1 MFQQC
6 LLFISRFV
14 LLAHIL
20 FVDLSRGSDGST
32 TSNSDVD
39 TLSKWKCACGYTKN
53 DYSYPDCFYCK
64 RLRRIRGVENLWVC
78 KSCGYKK
85 NIIGGTN
92 KCSGCTKERDW
103 TPSAQ
108 LVQAPTIKPIKD
120 ILNPESGAEVMIAS
134 PDTLNPESGAEVM
147 IDSPAS
153 LWVRNLEWFAL
164 ICIILIVF
172 SISDTCR
179 QNNVEPRRV
188 YYNDIRLSGDVVNTN
203 AKTTCCDTGVLWGI
217 LGTAMTFLIGIGVYF
232 INRYSWWFKDL
243 QLPKRNR
250 REEDE
255 GPEPSWAKRL
265 KLMKVKCDYK
275 NDQSLSERCMFAGE
289 LDDISS
295 AKLSDLPPMY
305 VESSL
310 ASIGSELNLEIE
322 PSSANNLVNDEV

>member
-147 IDSPAS
+147 IDSP
-153 LWVRNLEWFAL
+153 
-164 ICIILIVF
+164 
-172 SISDTCR
+172 DTCR

-250 REEDE
+250 MEEDE

-322 PSSANNLVNDEV
+322 PS

>member
-92 KCSGCTKERDW
+92 KCSGCTKERD
-103 TPSAQ
+103 
-108 LVQAPTIKPIKD
+108 
-120 ILNPESGAEVMIAS
+120 
-134 PDTLNPESGAEVM
+134 TLNPESGAEVM
-147 IDSPAS
+147 IDSP
-153 LWVRNLEWFAL
+153 
-164 ICIILIVF
+164 
-172 SISDTCR
+172 DTCR

-250 REEDE
+250 MEEDE

-322 PSSANNLVNDEV
+322 PS